1 MANEIYHRSN
11 WGNAVNDIAWGDV
24 YEKFDATNEMFVR
37 SDNYENSNET
47 DKLMAAINPKPSIL
61 LTPTAYDNG
70 SLHSVKPVKTFG
82 SELITNGDFATD
94 SDWIVTQSGNDTI
107 IIENGYAL
115 FNCPDNSN
123 IFISQAGLL
132 TIGKTYIAS
141 VDLLSIN
148 SGSLQ
153 FAQGGGGTITG
164 SPSINTVGTHTFTFV
179 AATATFAVKRKLGAP
194 NLLNAKIDNVSVKEV
209 KEADFDFTRGT
220 TATRVNEQ
228 GLVAD
233 VTDTNLPRIDYTG
246 GTGKILLEPQTTNL
260 LTYSEDFSQW
270 SAGSTITLQSGFS
283 APDGTNNAYKLTKTG
298 TAQPYLIFNAS
309 LTTSSTRSI
318 FAKTVSGTGTVNLL
332 SHNSNTNNLFTL
344 TENWQRFDVTSSN
357 STGVANFY
365 AVDFRGSSS
374 LSEIIVFG
382 ANATNDQ
389 AFATSYIPTSG
400 STSTR
405 NAETANNAGSSDLI
419 SSTEGVL
426 YAEISSLSND
436 GTSRRISLSD
446 GSIDNRVSLEIDET
460 ANKIKAFISS
470 GGVSQILEHTATD
483 LTQNNKIAIKY
494 KLNDMSIWLN
504 GSEVVTD
511 TSGNMPVGLDRLNFD
526 GGNLSND
533 FYGKTKCVAVY
544 KEALTDAQ
552 LTALTT

>member
-1 MANEIYHRSN
+1 MSN
-11 WGNAVNDIAWGDV
+11 LLSKA
-24 YEKFDATNEMFVR
+24 
-37 SDNYENSNET
+37 
-47 DKLMAAINPKPSIL
+47 SII
-61 LTPTAYDNG
+61 LTPTAYSDG
-70 SLHSVKPVKTFG
+70 DLHCIKP
-82 SELITNGDFATD
+82 N
-94 SDWIVTQSGNDTI
+94 
-107 IIENGYAL
+107 
-115 FNCPDNSN
+115 
-123 IFISQAGLL
+123 
-132 TIGKTYIAS
+132 
-141 VDLLSIN
+141 
-148 SGSLQ
+148 
-153 FAQGGGGTITG
+153 
-164 SPSINTVGTHTFTFV
+164 
-179 AATATFAVKRKLGAP
+179 TATG
-194 NLLNAKIDNVSVKEV
+194 
-209 KEADFDFTRGT
+209 DFDFTRST
-220 TATRVNEQ
+220 TATRINSSGNVES
-228 GLVAD
+228 VAA
-233 VTDTNLPRIDYTG
+233 NLPRIDYTG
-246 GTGKILLEPQTTNL
+246 GTGQILLEPQTTNL

-389 AFATSYIPTSG
+389 AFATSYIKTSG
-400 STSTR
+400 STVTR
-405 NAETANNAGSSDLI
+405 NADAANNAGSSDLI
-419 SSTEGVL
+419 NSTEGVL
-426 YAEISSLSND
+426 YAEIAALAND

-446 GSIDNRVSLEIDET
+446 GSINNIVSLEIDET
-460 ANKIKAFISS
+460 ANKIKALISS

-494 KLNDMSIWLN
+494 KVNDMSIWLN

-511 TSGNMPVGLDRLNFD
+511 TTGNMPVSLDRLNFD

-533 FYGKTKCVAVY
+533 FYGKTKSVAVY
-544 KEALTDAQ
+544 KEALTDAE
-552 LTALTT
+552 LTCLTT